1 MLLPLTPPS
10 CNRQSIFRRID
21 RQNTPAM
28 LRQRQSTDAD
38 RTSEFHRKENG
49 RGRKRF
55 QNPRQFLALIRTA
68 FKAPWVG
75 IILKEA
81 FKDLRFPCPRTHD
94 AMKIS

>member
-10 CNRQSIFRRID
+10 CKRQRVFRSID
-21 RQNTPAM
+21 RQNTPAT
-28 LRQRQSTDAD
+28 LCQRQSTDAD
-38 RTSEFHRKENG
+38 CTSEFHRKGNG
-49 RGRKRF
+49 RSRKTF
-55 QNPRQFLALIRTA
+55 QNPREFLALIRAA

-81 FKDLRFPCPRTHD
+81 FKNLRFPCLRTHD